1 MFTPSKR
8 RLLVLPAGI
17 FLTLVFALLSEMADT
32 PILVP
37 LSLLPLIFSLVYV
50 SPLFAY
56 AAAWCYEKAFQ
67 KNIQGTLVAAS
78 LRYRSQSIGL
88 SVVLL
93 FCVCVV
99 STVTVGLTNAGLGQL
114 GSGLSFWKPGM
125 HWGAIREDVN
135 IYEKYSDLVK
145 PGVLGTYAQVRLK
158 DDRWNSVNVFIMPC
172 FDYAATSADNPVCPA
187 DETESIL
194 VPEGFDKDLT
204 KLHIFV
210 PFERT
215 ELKLPPLRLQEVP
228 GLTEVLISTTNP
240 ELNAID
246 RNLYVDLEKL
256 PAESVMSIIQD
267 TRNGV
272 TSQERINYVDAE
284 RNVGYLNMAI
294 FLVAAILIFGLAA
307 ICGITVAAVRDR
319 KELASVL
326 LLRGVKDTVVKTLI
340 RIEVVCL
347 ILPFVLAGCLGG
359 VIFAAAIAQ
368 VSSLEAADAITYHS
382 LVIFLIYLCA
392 IPVITELQ
400 LRTIGKNND

>member
-1 MFTPSKR
+1 
-8 RLLVLPAGI
+8 
-17 FLTLVFALLSEMADT
+17 
-32 PILVP
+32 
-37 LSLLPLIFSLVYV
+37 
-50 SPLFAY
+50 
-56 AAAWCYEKAFQ
+56 
-67 KNIQGTLVAAS
+67 
-78 LRYRSQSIGL
+78 
-88 SVVLL
+88 
-93 FCVCVV
+93 
-99 STVTVGLTNAGLGQL
+99 
-114 GSGLSFWKPGM
+114 
-125 HWGAIREDVN
+125 
-135 IYEKYSDLVK
+135 
-145 PGVLGTYAQVRLK
+145 
-158 DDRWNSVNVFIMPC
+158 
-172 FDYAATSADNPVCPA
+172 
-187 DETESIL
+187 
-194 VPEGFDKDLT
+194 
-204 KLHIFV
+204 
-210 PFERT
+210 
-215 ELKLPPLRLQEVP
+215 
-228 GLTEVLISTTNP
+228 
-240 ELNAID
+240 
-246 RNLYVDLEKL
+246 
-256 PAESVMSIIQD
+256 MSIIQD

-400 LRTIGKNND
+400 LRTIGKNNE

>member
-1 MFTPSKR
+1 MFKPRKR

-17 FLTLVFALLSEMADT
+17 LLTLVLALLAEIANIS
-32 PILVP
+32 ILVP
-37 LSLLPLIFSLVYV
+37 LSLLPLIFSLIYV
-50 SPLFAY
+50 APLFAY

-78 LRYRSQSIGL
+78 LRYRSRSIGL

-99 STVTVGLTNAGLGQL
+99 STVTVGLTNAGLGQI

-125 HWGAIREDVN
+125 HWGAMREDVN
-135 IYEKYSDLVK
+135 IYEKYPDLVA
-145 PGVLGTYAQVRLK
+145 PGVLGTYAQVRLES
-158 DDRWNSVNVFIMPC
+158 DRSDSTNAFIMPC
-172 FDYAATSADNPVCPA
+172 VDYAAASADDPVCPA
-187 DETESIL
+187 EEAESIL
-194 VPEGFDKDLT
+194 VPEGFDKDVEQ
-204 KLHIFV
+204 LHIFV

-215 ELKLPPLRLQEVP
+215 ELQLPPLRLQEVP
-228 GLTEVLISTTNP
+228 GLTEVLISTSNP

-246 RNLYVDLEKL
+246 RNLYVDLKKL

-284 RNVGYLNMAI
+284 RSRGYLNMAI

-319 KELASVL
+319 KELAAVL

-359 VIFAAAIAQ
+359 VLFAAAIAQ
-368 VSSLEAADAITYHS
+368 ASSLEATDAITYHS
-382 LVIFLIYLCA
+382 LVIFLVYLGA
-392 IPVITELQ
+392 IPAITELQ
-400 LRTIGKNND
+400 LRTIGRRND